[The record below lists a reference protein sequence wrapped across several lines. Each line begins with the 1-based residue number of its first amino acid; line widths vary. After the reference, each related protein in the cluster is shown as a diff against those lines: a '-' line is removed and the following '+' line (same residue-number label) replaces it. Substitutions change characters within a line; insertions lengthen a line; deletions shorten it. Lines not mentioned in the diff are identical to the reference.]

1 MTRRNDTR
9 ELTAA
14 GDHIMKNVRGFMG
27 GVEELL
33 RATAHVSGEG
43 LSATRAKVGE
53 QIEELRD
60 VLGEAGNYASDH
72 ARQAAEATDRYVHRY
87 PWQAIGVAMAA
98 GIALGYLSRRH

>member
-43 LSATRAKVGE
+43 LSATRARVGE

-60 VLGEAGNYASDH
+60 VLGEAGSYANDH
-72 ARQAAEATDRYVHRY
+72 ARQAAEVTDRYVHKY

-98 GIALGYLSRRH
+98 GIALGYLSRRN

>member
-9 ELTAA
+9 ELSMA
-14 GDHIMKNVRGFMG
+14 GDHIMKNVKGVMG

-53 QIEELRD
+53 QLDELRD
-60 VLGEAGNYASDH
+60 ALGEAQSYATEQ
-72 ARQAAEATDRYVHRY
+72 ARAAAAATDRYVHRY

-98 GIALGYLSRRH
+98 GIALGYLSRRD